1 MNLTRRLRLFA
12 NVFAT
17 VVALIAAKFLAHYF
31 KVEFLTLDTLFSSVV
46 AGAIFIVGF
55 LLTSTLPDY
64 KEAERLP
71 AEIRV
76 ALEGIHDDVECFALH
91 VPLVDTPRLRVLILE
106 ILTALERGLGNEGH
120 HSHLEE
126 AMARADD
133 LVPYFSQLEKL
144 GMPNN
149 YVVRIRGGLD
159 ALRKSLYRISYIQKI
174 EFVPSVNVLIQTLV
188 VAVVALLLVLKS
200 DGSYGSFLIF
210 GFVSYLFVFAMHLI
224 AVFKQP
230 FRQGEH
236 SPDKVSLYL
245 LRELAA
251 KLLEKQSA
259 APAGATPI
267 TPSYSQSRRA

>member
-1 MNLTRRLRLFA
+1 LRLFV
-12 NVFAT
+12 NVLAT
-17 VVALIAAKFLAHYF
+17 VAALIAAKILVHYLGI
-31 KVEFLTLDTLFSSVV
+31 EFLVLDTLFSSVV
-46 AGAIFIVGF
+46 AAAIFIVGF

-76 ALEGIHDDVECFALH
+76 ALEGIHDDVESFALQA
-91 VPLVDTPRLRVLILE
+91 PQTDTAQLRVLILE
-106 ILTALERGLGNEGH
+106 ILTALERGLGVEGH
-120 HSHLEE
+120 HAHLED
-126 AMARADD
+126 AMAKADA
-133 LVPYFSQLEKL
+133 LAPYFAQLEKL

-149 YVVRIRGGLD
+149 YMVRIRGGLD
-159 ALRKSLYRISYIQKI
+159 ALRRSLYRISYIQKI

-188 VAVVALLLVLKS
+188 FAVVSLLLVLKS
-200 DGSYGSFLIF
+200 DGKLGSYLIF

-251 KLLEKQSA
+251 KLLEKQSTA
-259 APAGATPI
+259 TAPAAVAPAAI

>member
-1 MNLTRRLRLFA
+1 MNLTRRLRLFV
-12 NVFAT
+12 NVIAT
-17 VVALIAAKFLAHYF
+17 VAALIAAKFLFHYF
-31 KVEFLTLDTLFSSVV
+31 KIEFLALDTLFSSIV

-76 ALEGIHDDVECFALH
+76 ALEGIHDDVEAFALEA
-91 VPLVDTPRLRVLILE
+91 PQADPARLRVLILE

-120 HSHLEE
+120 HSHLED
-126 AMARADD
+126 AMAKADA
-133 LVPYFSQLEKL
+133 LAPYFAQLEKL
-144 GMPNN
+144 GMPAN

-188 VAVVALLLVLKS
+188 FAVVALLLFLKS
-200 DGSYGSFLIF
+200 DGSTGTYLIF

-245 LRELAA
+245 LRELAE

-259 APAGATPI
+259 ANVTAVTPAIP
-267 TPSYSQSRRA
+267 QSRRA